1 MSQQPGPNPY
11 DPRPYPA
18 YGQGGPFY
26 GPPPDHPQATMVLIL
41 GILGLVLCQAVS
53 PFAWVIGGRVRKEIA
68 ASNGTLGGGQMVTIG
83 WVLGIVGSC
92 LLLALLALFVI
103 YIVIIIVAIGA
114 SA

>member
-1 MSQQPGPNPY
+1 MSEQPGPNPY

-18 YGQGGPFY
+18 YGQGGQY
-26 GPPPDHPQATMVLIL
+26 AGPPPDHPQTTMVLIL
-41 GILGLVLCQAVS
+41 GILGLVLCQVVS

-68 ASNGTLGGGQMVTIG
+68 ASNGTIGGGQLVTVG

-92 LLLALLALFVI
+92 FLILGALLLVVYLA
-103 YIVIIIVAIGA
+103 IVLIAIGT

>member
-1 MSQQPGPNPY
+1 MSQQPGTNPY
-11 DPRPYPA
+11 DPRPYPS
-18 YGQGGPFY
+18 YGQGGQYF

-41 GILGLVLCQAVS
+41 GILGLALCQVIA

-68 ASNGTLGGGQMVTIG
+68 ASQGAIGGSQMVTIG

-92 LLLALLALFVI
+92 FLMLGLLFVI
-103 YIVIIIVAIGA
+103 VYIVIFAIAIGA